1 MADDLRRYDDTDRT
15 PPWHDSEMI
24 RVRTPD
30 LRSYKLA
37 YHIDKDKGT
46 MIELPGGRC
55 ISVRDAER
63 AGLVV
68 KFPKVMRDFE
78 LSTCSEHAAKM
89 REKRKA
95 AKAGKQAEVA

>member
-1 MADDLRRYDDTDRT
+1 MPDDLRNYEDADRT

-30 LRSYKLA
+30 LRSYRLA

-63 AGLVV
+63 AGWVV

-95 AKAGKQAEVA
+95 AKAEKQAEVA